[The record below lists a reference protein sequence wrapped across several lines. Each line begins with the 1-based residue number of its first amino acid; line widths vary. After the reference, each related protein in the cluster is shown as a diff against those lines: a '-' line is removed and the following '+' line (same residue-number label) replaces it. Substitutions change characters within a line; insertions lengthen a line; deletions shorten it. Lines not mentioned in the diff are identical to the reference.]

1 MNINE
6 SIDFLYGYIFFLG
19 MNQTSANITLGA
31 SQRDS
36 FSKAVT
42 KNVIVVALGVAI
54 FYLNASLI
62 HTFHKHQVSC
72 SSQQE
77 MLSFKVTYNQY
88 RYGL

>member
-1 MNINE
+1 MVVL
-6 SIDFLYGYIFFLG
+6 DDIFVLG

-54 FYLNASLI
+54 IYLNASMI
-62 HTFHKHQVSC
+62 HTFHKQQVLLLPPGNALIQSD
-72 SSQQE
+72 
-77 MLSFKVTYNQY
+77 L
-88 RYGL
+88 